1 MPVAE
6 TPHEARLDDDSMTN
20 PPDPIR
26 LPDYMTPPPLRKA
39 KSSAKRSGSSPAA
52 NRPATPAP
60 APASAPA
67 VRLVEVDEAHDG
79 QRLDNFLLRLCKGVP
94 KSHLYK
100 AIRGG
105 EVRVNKG
112 RTQVDYRVVSGDVI
126 RVPPLR
132 LPAVREQY
140 VPPVEFPIVFEDDV
154 MIAIDKPEGVA
165 VHGGSGV
172 SFGVI
177 EQLRAAR
184 PDAKFMELVHR
195 LDRDTS
201 GLLLVA
207 KRRSALT
214 GLHESLRAGVWE
226 KHYLA
231 LVDGDWMNARQHVRH
246 PLTKWTTQSGERRV
260 RVDPEG
266 APSHTI
272 FTLRERYGAFSL
284 LDAQLKTGRTHQ
296 IRVHTAAEGCP
307 IAGDDKYG
315 SDETNAALVSRGFRR
330 MFLHAHTL
338 RVPHPLTGEVLAFEA
353 PLPRACTDFLD
364 VLAAE
369 RAARTAG

>member
-1 MPVAE
+1 
-6 TPHEARLDDDSMTN
+6 MTA
-20 PPDPIR
+20 
-26 LPDYMTPPPLRKA
+26 PPLRKA
-39 KSSAKRSGSSPAA
+39 KSSARPPASPAA
-52 NRPATPAP
+52 RSPRPASAP
-60 APASAPA
+60 APA
-67 VRLVEVDEAHDG
+67 VRLVEIDEAHDG

-112 RTQVDYRVVSGDVI
+112 RIQVDYRVKSGDVI

-132 LPAVREQY
+132 LPEVRNDY
-140 VPPVEFPIVFEDDV
+140 VPPIEFPIVFEDDGV
-154 MIAIDKPEGVA
+154 LVIDKPEGVA

-184 PDAKFMELVHR
+184 PDAKYLELVHR

-201 GLLLVA
+201 GLLLIA
-207 KRRSALT
+207 KRRSALI
-214 GLHESLRAGVWE
+214 GMHESLRAGGWE

-246 PLTKWTTQSGERRV
+246 PLFKWTTQSGERRV
-260 RVDPEG
+260 RVDPTG
-266 APSHTI
+266 LASHTI
-272 FTLRERYGAFSL
+272 FSLKARYGEFSL
-284 LDAQLKTGRTHQ
+284 LDAELKTGRTHQ
-296 IRVHTAAEGCP
+296 IRVHVAAEGFP

-315 SDETNAALVSRGFRR
+315 RDETNAALIARGFKR

-338 RVPHPLTGEVLAFEA
+338 SLPHPLTGERLSLQA
-353 PLPRACTDFLD
+353 PLPPACVAFIET
-364 VLAAE
+364 LAAKE
-369 RAARTAG
+369 DQ